1 MIDLIICLAS
11 SLTTSPINRFVQLR
25 YREGYIAVVH
35 DAENPYKNQIDRYG
49 IPAEVDEYETLNYFK
64 VYWDGDFPGSSPE
77 NSCAANNCKSHSDGS
92 CVCKTSVSE
101 SVVFDSIDGVDKEQV
116 MAALFLGAVGP
127 EATSDIINGTGFI
140 AHVVNG
146 IIDESTVFEV
156 EDKGRTFFLK
166 NVVSEVHLSGWTA
179 LPMIYEAE
187 DAAVLHNVTIMDSTS
202 FLASNGR
209 YVDFDSTDEAYIT
222 WEVNVPSAGD
232 YYMAFRYAMDTY
244 TR

>member
-1 MIDLIICLAS
+1 M
-11 SLTTSPINRFVQLR
+11 NRFVQLHH
-25 YREGYIAVVH
+25 REGYIALVH

-64 VYWDGDFPGSSPE
+64 VYWEGDFPGSSPE

-101 SVVFDSIDGVDKEQV
+101 SAVFDSIVGVDKEQV

-127 EATSDIINGTGFI
+127 EATSESINGTGFI
-140 AHVVNG
+140 AHVVDQT
-146 IIDESTVFEV
+146 IDTSTVFEV

-179 LPMIYEAE
+179 SSPVIYEAE
-187 DAAVLHNVTIMDSTS
+187 DAAVLHNVTILDSTS
-202 FLASNGR
+202 LLASNGQ
-209 YVDFDSTDEAYIT
+209 YADFDKTYEAYIT
-222 WEVNVPSAGD
+222 WDVNVPSAGE
-232 YYMAFRYAMDTY
+232 YYISFRYAHDTF